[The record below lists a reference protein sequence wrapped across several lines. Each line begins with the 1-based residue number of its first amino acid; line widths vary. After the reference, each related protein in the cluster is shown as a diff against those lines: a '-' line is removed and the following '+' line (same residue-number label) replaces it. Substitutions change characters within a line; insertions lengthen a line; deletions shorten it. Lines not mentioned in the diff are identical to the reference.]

1 MAGRLENARVE
12 QIDPGGMALAVNGG
26 RYWVNWPLLGLSDV
40 RTSGTSASLR
50 WRIHCIDP
58 GSRPGDYHAGWQNS
72 SSLRAAQGCCIVP
85 QSVNLRTGVLEL
97 DCILERDALLS
108 LTADRKVPQCLQLA
122 EPLTCCLEHR
132 QSFDKGAA
140 VLAGQQLL
148 REARRMPS
156 PCHPAPEV
164 YAQRWGRLVEL
175 EAAASAVDSN
185 DSRLLFDV
193 PISWGEKDPKTQ
205 RSLRGSFTISASLAK
220 SHKLKFRGVM
230 ITGGE
235 SASSWLCLRCHD
247 LSWSAHARIIQA
259 GILEDGQQ
267 LTLDDEDTALNNKSR
282 NSIHVVFETIDAP
295 KHLPSSMPEV
305 AEYVPK
311 SLSYSCMH
319 MALTDINPPPRADGY
334 PPPPLLAR
342 EIVLGRLY
350 LESKEDKSDLS
361 SWHLN
366 SSQEQAIRRALAR
379 HFQLL
384 HGPPGTGK
392 TRTAAVLMTLF
403 AQRNLGA
410 RCAILFGAPTNR
422 AVDCALMYTNQL
434 CESYFAERL
443 RTRVQED
450 GDAECAICLEAK
462 PDVVTACC
470 HVFHRT
476 CLARCLQDSCQCPM
490 CRQILKQP
498 KGGLRMLR
506 IYGADAER
514 QDFPVPKKVDHPGI
528 QTFKVQAVPT
538 HLRRFSW
545 HWRCHAAA
553 GEEPSEEAVA
563 CRQAY
568 DRLRACGVRSPDF
581 EERRSEYY
589 VALTKARA
597 AEVRQADVIF
607 STCVS
612 ARRTALLEALYQ
624 KEAPQIRQVVMDE
637 AGQAP
642 EPEALCL
649 LTLAK
654 FAHHAVLFG
663 DHKQLRPIL
672 RSKVA
677 EQAGMGISL
686 FERLAVSYSHNGISS
701 PVSLLAQQYRMHP
714 AISHFSR
721 EHFYGGRVKDHP
733 SVLER
738 ISCVLSHQGRE
749 CPFLVW
755 KGQSSGEELQ
765 RLRTVGAGG
774 VGSRANI
781 SEALRAVALAK
792 RLAGQL
798 GQGAVAVLSWYNSQ
812 VSKISDLLRQEGLPQ
827 VHCGSIATAQGSE
840 WDYVLVSTVRS
851 EKGGKLGLLSD
862 PHTMNVAITRA
873 RHGMVVLCDEE
884 ALREDANWA
893 ALLRHARGQNLV
905 ISQEPQVLQHK
916 MGLRRPLT
924 DAEAFD
930 EEQEKLAS
938 LLQSLLSEPKETEKD
953 GKKPSKARSLSSKS
967 AGSAGSSQKHR
978 SRSSFRSRSPRSVDG
993 SARSGTQGNSAKP
1006 QKRPINALF
1015 FHDERISGA

>member
-1 MAGRLENARVE
+1 M
-12 QIDPGGMALAVNGG
+12 Q
-26 RYWVNWPLLGLSDV
+26 
-40 RTSGTSASLR
+40 
-50 WRIHCIDP
+50 
-58 GSRPGDYHAGWQNS
+58 
-72 SSLRAAQGCCIVP
+72 
-85 QSVNLRTGVLEL
+85 
-97 DCILERDALLS
+97 
-108 LTADRKVPQCLQLA
+108 
-122 EPLTCCLEHR
+122 
-132 QSFDKGAA
+132 
-140 VLAGQQLL
+140 
-148 REARRMPS
+148 
-156 PCHPAPEV
+156 
-164 YAQRWGRLVEL
+164 
-175 EAAASAVDSN
+175 
-185 DSRLLFDV
+185 
-193 PISWGEKDPKTQ
+193 
-205 RSLRGSFTISASLAK
+205 
-220 SHKLKFRGVM
+220 
-230 ITGGE
+230 
-235 SASSWLCLRCHD
+235 
-247 LSWSAHARIIQA
+247 
-259 GILEDGQQ
+259 DGQQ

-295 KHLPSSMPEV
+295 NRPNVMPEV

-319 MALTDINPPPRADGY
+319 MALTDINPLPRADGY

-342 EIVLGRLY
+342 DIVLGRLH
-350 LESKEDKSDLS
+350 LESNEDKSDLS

-410 RCAILFGAPTNR
+410 RYAILFGAPTNR

-450 GDAECAICLEAK
+450 GDGECAICLEGK
-462 PDVVTACC
+462 PDVVTACG

-528 QTFKVQAVPT
+528 QTFKVQAVPP
-538 HLRRFSW
+538 HMRRFSW

-553 GEEPSEEAVA
+553 GEEPSEEAIA

-568 DRLRACGVRSPDF
+568 ERLRACGVRSPDF
-581 EERRSEYY
+581 EEKRSEYFVSRWSLNITFCSSTQPVGQPGAVNCNMMILCPPKLAKKKKNNGPDFTE

-624 KEAPQIRQVVMDE
+624 KEAPYVRQVVMDE

-654 FAHHAVLFG
+654 YAQHAVLFG

-686 FERLAVSYSHNGISS
+686 FERLAVSWAHDGKSS
-701 PVSLLAQQYRMHP
+701 PISLLAQQYRMHP
-714 AISHFSR
+714 AISRFSR

-738 ISCVLSHQGRE
+738 ISCVLSHQGGAWHFLPKNRT
-749 CPFLVW
+749 PF
-755 KGQSSGEELQ
+755 KCFYQ
-765 RLRTVGAGG
+765 
-774 VGSRANI
+774 
-781 SEALRAVALAK
+781 
-792 RLAGQL
+792 
-798 GQGAVAVLSWYNSQ
+798 
-812 VSKISDLLRQEGLPQ
+812 
-827 VHCGSIATAQGSE
+827 
-840 WDYVLVSTVRS
+840 
-851 EKGGKLGLLSD
+851 
-862 PHTMNVAITRA
+862 
-873 RHGMVVLCDEE
+873 
-884 ALREDANWA
+884 
-893 ALLRHARGQNLV
+893 
-905 ISQEPQVLQHK
+905 
-916 MGLRRPLT
+916 
-924 DAEAFD
+924 
-930 EEQEKLAS
+930 
-938 LLQSLLSEPKETEKD
+938 
-953 GKKPSKARSLSSKS
+953 
-967 AGSAGSSQKHR
+967 
-978 SRSSFRSRSPRSVDG
+978 
-993 SARSGTQGNSAKP
+993 
-1006 QKRPINALF
+1006 
-1015 FHDERISGA
+1015 

>member
-1 MAGRLENARVE
+1 M
-12 QIDPGGMALAVNGG
+12 
-26 RYWVNWPLLGLSDV
+26 
-40 RTSGTSASLR
+40 
-50 WRIHCIDP
+50 
-58 GSRPGDYHAGWQNS
+58 
-72 SSLRAAQGCCIVP
+72 
-85 QSVNLRTGVLEL
+85 
-97 DCILERDALLS
+97 
-108 LTADRKVPQCLQLA
+108 
-122 EPLTCCLEHR
+122 
-132 QSFDKGAA
+132 
-140 VLAGQQLL
+140 
-148 REARRMPS
+148 
-156 PCHPAPEV
+156 
-164 YAQRWGRLVEL
+164 
-175 EAAASAVDSN
+175 
-185 DSRLLFDV
+185 
-193 PISWGEKDPKTQ
+193 
-205 RSLRGSFTISASLAK
+205 
-220 SHKLKFRGVM
+220 
-230 ITGGE
+230 
-235 SASSWLCLRCHD
+235 
-247 LSWSAHARIIQA
+247 
-259 GILEDGQQ
+259 
-267 LTLDDEDTALNNKSR
+267 TLDDEDVALNNKSR
-282 NSIHVVFETIDAP
+282 NSIHVVFETIDALRP
-295 KHLPSSMPEV
+295 PTSTPEV

-319 MALTDINPPPRADGY
+319 MALTDINPPPRADGC
-334 PPPPLLAR
+334 PPAPLLAR
-342 EIVLGRLY
+342 EIVLGRLF
-350 LESKEDKSDLS
+350 LEDKEDKSDLS

-403 AQRNLGA
+403 AQRNLGS

-443 RTRVQED
+443 RSRVQEEGD
-450 GDAECAICLEAK
+450 GECAICLDTK
-462 PDVVTACC
+462 PDVVTACG
-470 HVFHRT
+470 HVFHRD
-476 CLARCLQDSCQCPM
+476 CLVRCLQESSQCPM

-528 QTFKVQAVPT
+528 QTFKVQAVPV
-538 HLRRFSW
+538 HMRCFSW

-568 DRLRACGVRSPDF
+568 ERLRACGVRSPEF

-624 KEAPQIRQVVMDE
+624 KEAPYVRQVVMDE

-654 FAHHAVLFG
+654 FAQHAVLFG

-672 RSKVA
+672 KSKVA

-686 FERLAVSYSHNGISS
+686 FERLAVSFQDGISS

-714 AISHFSR
+714 SISQFSR

-749 CPFLVW
+749 SPFLVW
-755 KGQSSGEELQ
+755 NGTSSGEELQ

-774 VGSRANI
+774 VGSRANS
-781 SEALRAVALAK
+781 SEAVRAVSLAK
-792 RLAGQL
+792 RLARQL
-798 GQGAVAVLSWYNSQ
+798 GEGAVAILSWYNSQ
-812 VSKISDLLRQEGLPQ
+812 VAKVTELLRKEGLSGIH
-827 VHCGSIATAQGSE
+827 VGSIATAQGSE
-840 WDYVLVSTVRS
+840 WDYVILSTVRS
-851 EKGGKLGLLSD
+851 DRGGRLGLLSD

-873 RHGMVVLCDEE
+873 RHGMVVLCEE
-884 ALREDANWA
+884 AALQEDSNWS
-893 ALLRHARGQNLV
+893 ALLRYAHCKGLV
-905 ISQEPQVLQHK
+905 TTREPEVLK
-916 MGLRRPLT
+916 PKPLRRPLT
-924 DAEAFD
+924 DEEAFD
-930 EEQEKLAS
+930 EEQEKLS
-938 LLQSLLSEPKETEKD
+938 CLLQSLLGERKEEPKDVQMVQRDKDEKAETIQIQNAKNP
-953 GKKPSKARSLSSKS
+953 KTHQKCSKPRRSQSSKS
-967 AGSAGSSQKHR
+967 SSS
-978 SRSSFRSRSPRSVDG
+978 SRSSHSSHSSHSSSRSRSPRESPGSV
-993 SARSGTQGNSAKP
+993 RSEP

-1015 FHDERISGA
+1015 SHVERVSGA